1 MLLYIKCNKEN
12 IEDILRELDSHSVLW
27 IDGNERP
34 SEYNPYDNENL
45 EDEIFLFIDNIENGE
60 GEFKNE
66 VLNLSFSLDGLTRF
80 IDIKH
85 YTECKNIKDLKWYLS
100 GWEL

>member
-45 EDEIFLFIDNIENGE
+45 EDEIFLFIDNIKNGE
-60 GEFKNE
+60 GEFKE
-66 VLNLSFSLDGLTRF
+66 GVLFLSFSLDGLTRF
-80 IDIKH
+80 IDIQH
-85 YTECKNIKDLKWYLS
+85 YIECKNIKDLKWYLS
-100 GWEL
+100 GWKL

>member
-12 IEDILRELDSHSVLW
+12 IEDILKELDKYNIEWS
-27 IDGNERP
+27 DGNERP

-45 EDEIFLFIDNIENGE
+45 EDDIFLFMDNFKNGE
-60 GEFKNE
+60 REFKE
-66 VLNLSFSLDGLTRF
+66 GVLFLSFSLEGLTRF

-100 GWEL
+100 GLKL

>member
-12 IEDILRELDSHSVLW
+12 IEDILKELDKYSIEW
-27 IDGNERP
+27 IDGNEKP

-45 EDEIFLFIDNIENGE
+45 EDDIFLFMDHFKNGE
-60 GEFKNE
+60 CKFKNE

-80 IDIKH
+80 IDIQH
-85 YTECKNIKDLKWYLS
+85 YIECKNIKNLRWYLS
-100 GWEL
+100 GWKL